1 MALFALGDPH
11 LSLGANKPMDVFGGA
26 WEGYVEK
33 LSAGFSVVGEEDT
46 VVLCG
51 DISGQAGFRLA
62 GRPAR
67 KEEAPPQ
74 R

>member
-11 LSLGANKPMDVFGGA
+11 LSLGANKPMDVFGGT

-33 LSAGFSVVGEEDT
+33 LSAGFGVVGEEDT

-51 DISGQAGFRLA
+51 DISWGMSLETLHGWTPCQAGESFC
-62 GRPAR
+62 
-67 KEEAPPQ
+67 
-74 R
+74 